1 MSINSFYF
9 LHADVQLPICWKDYL
24 FFTVL
29 SLPSAKT
36 SWLCWRGSTSLF
48 LPLLCWSTG
57 PFSHRYHTVCSFIR
71 SLEVSWRLP
80 TSFFS
85 AASAALDL
93 SSLHVKSIISLLP
106 VTWILT
112 STASVFFFFLFT
124 CLLFLKKPL
133 LKKVPGSS
141 HFLPKQELFFLLAS
155 IWYTSE
161 AEARSPEAIV

>member
-24 FFTVL
+24 FFIVL

-112 STASVFFFFLFT
+112 STASVLFFFSFYLPPFSKKATFEESARLFPFLAKART
-124 CLLFLKKPL
+124 
-133 LKKVPGSS
+133 
-141 HFLPKQELFFLLAS
+141 FFFIGLDLVH
-155 IWYTSE
+155 IWG
-161 AEARSPEAIV
+161 RG